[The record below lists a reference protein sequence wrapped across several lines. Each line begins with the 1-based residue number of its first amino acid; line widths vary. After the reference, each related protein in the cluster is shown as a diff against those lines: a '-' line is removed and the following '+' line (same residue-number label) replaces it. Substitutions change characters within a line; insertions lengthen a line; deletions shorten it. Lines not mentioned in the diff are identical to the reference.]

1 MADTAPSTEV
11 HELVRARLA
20 KTDIRYTSGRRSVV
34 ASIQMASGPR
44 SAAELADDARTVVP
58 VSSLY
63 RTLAIL
69 EEADVLRRH
78 HGPSGVARY
87 ELAEWLTGHHHHV
100 VCVSCGAIEDIDVPH
115 PAELELHAIVDYLG
129 AQAGFRVLDHVL
141 EVEGVCQRC
150 DTRHTTHD
158 KKHAVVDR

>member
-1 MADTAPSTEV
+1 MADEAPSTEV
-11 HELVRARLA
+11 HELVKARLA
-20 KTDIRYTSGRRSVV
+20 ENDIRYTSGRRSVV
-34 ASIQMASGPR
+34 ASIQMSSGPR
-44 SAAELADDARTVVP
+44 SAAELADDTRTAVP

-63 RTLAIL
+63 RTLATL
-69 EEADVLRRH
+69 EEADVLKKH
-78 HGPSGVARY
+78 HGPNGVGRY

-115 PAELELHAIVDYLG
+115 PAEVELHAIVDYLG

-150 DTRHTTHD
+150 DTRQTTND
-158 KKHAVVDR
+158 KRHAIVER